1 MENLEQPSEE
11 PKKEVKRS
19 RARWWIVGVCLTIAF
34 LFGVF
39 ATQNLVG
46 GLIVA
51 VMSGI
56 VPTLVTL
63 ITRLFST
70 ARWHIVF
77 LISWILSVIILI
89 AVLFVFAD
97 YLLRLLERVFIVFVE
112 AIFKAIFG

>member
-1 MENLEQPSEE
+1 MENLDEPSEE
-11 PKKEVKRS
+11 PKKEVERP
-19 RARWWIVGVCLTIAF
+19 RARWWIVGVCLTVAF

-56 VPTLVTL
+56 VPTWVTL
-63 ITRLFST
+63 ITKLVST

-77 LISWILSVIILI
+77 LIS
-89 AVLFVFAD
+89 
-97 YLLRLLERVFIVFVE
+97 
-112 AIFKAIFG
+112 